1 MGPDIRVIR
10 IIRIGLGM
18 FYTEL
23 MGPDIRVIRII
34 RIGLGIISIL
44 MVGIKHAV
52 MDSELMRYRV
62 DGPAQT
68 IYQLQQNQV
77 THLLF
82 WKNVLVS
89 NNLIK

>member
-1 MGPDIRVIR
+1 MLKIKISVYEYTSNSMYVMMAEWLREPADI
-10 IIRIGLGM
+10 M
-18 FYTEL
+18 
-23 MGPDIRVIRII
+23 
-34 RIGLGIISIL
+34 
-44 MVGIKHAV
+44 